1 MKLSEYFE
9 KTKGYGV
16 LATADSKGKVDVA
29 AYSKP
34 FFEGEDTVGFAMY
47 DRLTHTNLQGNPNA
61 AYLFVERD
69 KENEGKRLYLK
80 KVKEESDSK
89 KIDEFFKK
97 FKIQEKFRP
106 ETKFIVYFKVEKAL
120 PLVEFK

>member
-47 DRLTHTNLQGNPNA
+47 DRLTHANLQGNSSA

-80 KVKEESDSK
+80 KTREETDGK

-97 FKIQEKFRP
+97 FKVQEKYRP
-106 ETKFIVYFKVEKAL
+106 ATKFIVYFKVEKAL
-120 PLVEFK
+120 PLVEF

>member
-9 KTKGYGV
+9 KKKGYGV
-16 LATADSKGKVDVA
+16 LATADSKGRVDVA

-47 DRLTHTNLQGNPNA
+47 DRLTHANLQDNPSA

-80 KVKEESDSK
+80 KLREESDAK

-97 FKIQEKFRP
+97 YKIQEKYRP
-106 ETKFIVYFKVEKAL
+106 ETKFIVYFKVEKVL
-120 PLVEFK
+120 PLVQF

>member
-1 MKLSEYFE
+1 MKLREYFE

-47 DRLTHTNLQGNPNA
+47 DRLTHTNLQGNPSA

-80 KVKEESDSK
+80 KTREDSDGK

-97 FKIQEKFRP
+97 FKVQEKYRSA
-106 ETKFIVYFKVEKAL
+106 TKFIVYFKVEKIL
-120 PLVEFK
+120 PLVEF

>member
-9 KTKGYGV
+9 KTRGYGV

-47 DRLTHTNLQGNPNA
+47 DRLTHANLQGNPSA
-61 AYLFVERD
+61 APR
-69 KENEGKRLYLK
+69 RTP
-80 KVKEESDSK
+80 
-89 KIDEFFKK
+89 
-97 FKIQEKFRP
+97 RP
-106 ETKFIVYFKVEKAL
+106 RWPPRPKWMA
-120 PLVEFK
+120 

>member
-1 MKLSEYFE
+1 MKLKEYFE
-9 KTKGYGV
+9 KTTGYGV

-47 DRLTHTNLQGNPNA
+47 DRLTHANLQGNTSV

-69 KENEGKRLYLK
+69 KENAGRRLYLK
-80 KVKEESDSK
+80 KTREEADGK

-97 FKIQEKFRP
+97 FKIQEKYRP
-106 ETKFIVYFKVEKAL
+106 ATKFIVYFKVEKAL
-120 PLVEFK
+120 PLVEF